1 MSVAAA
7 TDDFRER
14 LSKLEQKVEDRDEHT
29 AEAINGLR
37 RDVRDLRTVMEDDR
51 DQRAASSKDYR
62 LAFYALFGVIVSALI
77 AAGGAIIVASMAGG
91 S

>member
-29 AEAINGLR
+29 AEAIKGLR
-37 RDVRDLRTVMEDDR
+37 GDVRDLRTVIEDDR

-62 LAFYALFGVIVSALI
+62 LAFYALFGVILSALI
-77 AAGGAIIVASMAGG
+77 AGG
-91 S
+91 SAIVVAGMGSG